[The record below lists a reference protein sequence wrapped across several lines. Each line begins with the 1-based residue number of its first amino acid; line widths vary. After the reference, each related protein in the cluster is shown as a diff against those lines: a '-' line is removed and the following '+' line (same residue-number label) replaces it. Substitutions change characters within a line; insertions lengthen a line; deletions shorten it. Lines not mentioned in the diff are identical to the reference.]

1 MKKVIANL
9 NSLTEEG
16 SNLLLDRID
25 KICEGYVDLIEKLS
39 QTQKESKTLYR
50 KQKNNFPCFSD
61 RNAFS
66 ANTEP
71 EYDAIGQ

>member
-39 QTQKESKTLYR
+39 QTQKESKTLCR
-50 KQKNNFPCFSD
+50 KQKNNFPCISD

-66 ANTEP
+66 ANT
-71 EYDAIGQ
+71 